1 MYKDQMPLDEK
12 TRELIKIKSQ
22 KSRKVMKMKKTNRN
36 QDEIEAA
43 KVEYNRARNKLRKL
57 TRQKKQEYE
66 KSIASGVKKH
76 TKPVFAYMKRR
87 YKTNSG
93 IGSMNINPKNV
104 KSNLTNCDKKKA
116 EIFSEKKTYSIS
128 HGRTRNY

>member
-43 KVEYNRARNKLRKL
+43 KVEYNRARDKLRKL
-57 TRQKKQEYE
+57 TRQKNRNM
-66 KSIASGVKKH
+66 KSLLLVA
-76 TKPVFAYMKRR
+76 
-87 YKTNSG
+87 
-93 IGSMNINPKNV
+93 
-104 KSNLTNCDKKKA
+104 
-116 EIFSEKKTYSIS
+116 
-128 HGRTRNY
+128 